1 MGGTAWG
8 AQHGAHGMGVG
19 GVHTKKQM
27 MAHQRSRDRL
37 ELSLAWQDEIQPPR
51 GAQYTLCCLQRHL
64 LASFE

>member
-8 AQHGAHGMGVG
+8 AWHGYGG

-37 ELSLAWQDEIQPPR
+37 ELSLALQDEIQPPR